1 MAREDRAARKVSA
14 LRRSR
19 VPAESPRMTKDDYKG
34 LNIAWPKGLA
44 PVPHPIDPAPS
55 RNARLPRVDAI
66 AMMDTEAE
74 AEAMCDVLTPGH
86 YYSDWYIYARNYN
99 AYVDQLGPRSNALP
113 SKSPYLGQY
122 FVVSIGRLKVLVY
135 KTNLHMHDDV
145 KQMPN
150 GSYSLPIRQ
159 MLQQVIEDAKP
170 RLFLTTGTSGG
181 VYPNMQLGDV
191 VATRAARFYCKEDFK
206 NAPFNNKTFKSD
218 WDVPKEYTPA
228 AQKLMQKF
236 AKNLQGKG
244 EPPAKQ
250 CSANT
255 SNKYPTD
262 IYFDGTRDIPP
273 FHPILTTDFF
283 EFGTSTNK
291 LNRLGV
297 AVEMDD
303 ACLGLVC
310 SEMKNPPL
318 WASVR
323 NLSDPCINGDQPY
336 SAQSN
341 CADFYYSK
349 YGYWTTVMSGITTW
363 AILAGFG
370 AKQ

>member
-14 LRRSR
+14 FRRTR

-55 RNARLPRVDAI
+55 PNARLPRVDAI

-74 AEAMCDVLTPGH
+74 AEAMCDVFTPGH
-86 YYSDWYIYARNYN
+86 YFTDWYTYARNFG
-99 AYVDQLGPRSNALP
+99 AYVDQLGPRSAA
-113 SKSPYLGQY
+113 KDAHYLGKY
-122 FVVSIGRLKVLVY
+122 YVVTIGRLKVLVY
-135 KTNLHMHDDV
+135 KTNLHMHEDA
-145 KQMPN
+145 KLMPN

-159 MLQQVIEDAKP
+159 MFQQMIEDARP

-181 VYPNMQLGDV
+181 VYPHMQLGDV
-191 VATRAARFYCKEDFK
+191 VVTRAARFYCKEDYK
-206 NAPFNNKTFKSD
+206 NAPFNNKTFESD
-218 WDVPKEYTPA
+218 WDIPKDYAPA
-228 AQKLMQKF
+228 AHKLMQKY
-236 AKNLQGKG
+236 AKNLHGKS
-244 EPPAKQ
+244 EPPSAH
-250 CSANT
+250 CSSNT
-255 SNKYPTD
+255 SGKYPTD

-283 EFGTSTNK
+283 EFGTTTNK
-291 LNRLGV
+291 LYRAGV

-303 ACLGLVC
+303 ACLGLAC

-336 SAQSN
+336 HTQSN
-341 CADFYYSK
+341 CAEFYYSK

-370 AKQ
+370 ARHNE